1 MEVFYLICSMEIL
14 PHVYTGSLPC
24 GWQTNQLHNGIRQC
38 LKANLSCHF
47 LGETWCTTYII
58 LRNTRVL
65 FPFYTVRTQIKL
77 TTKVINH

>member
-1 MEVFYLICSMEIL
+1 MEGFYLICSME
-14 PHVYTGSLPC
+14 SLPLVYAVSVSY

-38 LKANLSCHF
+38 LKAYLSCHF
-47 LGETWCTTYII
+47 LGDPWCTIYII

-77 TTKVINH
+77 TT